1 MGARPAQEQVWAVPP
16 GLALERLPLVQVQ
29 EFGLRLQSLPQG
41 LRLQERQQ
49 LQLRQ
54 ALRQLVWMS
63 QQVLAWLPWQQQRV
77 LRLLRYCLL

>member
-1 MGARPAQEQVWAVPP
+1 MPP

-49 LQLRQ
+49 LQQRQ
-54 ALRQLVWMS
+54 ALRQLVWVS
-63 QQVLAWLPWQQQRV
+63 QQVLA
-77 LRLLRYCLL
+77 

>member
-1 MGARPAQEQVWAVPP
+1 M
-16 GLALERLPLVQVQ
+16 
-29 EFGLRLQSLPQG
+29 G

-49 LQLRQ
+49 LQQRQ
-54 ALRQLVWMS
+54 ALRQLVS